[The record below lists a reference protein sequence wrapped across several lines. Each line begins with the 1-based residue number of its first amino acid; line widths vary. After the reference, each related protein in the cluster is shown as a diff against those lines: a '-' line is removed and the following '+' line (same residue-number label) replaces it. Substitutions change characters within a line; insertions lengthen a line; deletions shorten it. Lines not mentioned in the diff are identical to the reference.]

1 MGEWKHIITIGREYG
16 AGGRSVAKR
25 ISDLLGIPH
34 YDKEIIQLA
43 AEKTGLSEEMIRGT
57 EEHESGK
64 TLLNWFLPSGSASA
78 YDQAI
83 LAQAQ
88 TIRKI
93 AEQGPCVIVGRGADY
108 ILRDFPHLVNVF
120 LYAEKKDKVRYAM
133 ETYGESYEQAVRRV
147 RHADAARES
156 YYHYLTKAK
165 WGDLKNYHL
174 WASRPVRRSF
184 SSMPA
189 GKTDEGSE
197 KYGGGTRS
205 GAAAVFSDKERC
217 PTKKTE
223 ERIDFP
229 RHKW

>member
-78 YDQAI
+78 YDQAN

-120 LYAEKKDKVRYAM
+120 LYAEKKDRI
-133 ETYGESYEQAVRRV
+133 RRGIELYHV
-147 RHADAARES
+147 DERHAQETMERFDRKRARFYEYYTDRKWGALSNYDMMINTSRMGIDQCVRFLRDAAREMMD
-156 YYHYLTKAK
+156 AE
-165 WGDLKNYHL
+165 D
-174 WASRPVRRSF
+174 
-184 SSMPA
+184 
-189 GKTDEGSE
+189 
-197 KYGGGTRS
+197 
-205 GAAAVFSDKERC
+205 
-217 PTKKTE
+217 
-223 ERIDFP
+223 
-229 RHKW
+229 